1 MNLNQQQESAVQFY
15 GQPQVIIAGAG
26 TGKTTV
32 MIEKING
39 LIQTGKH
46 APQSILA
53 LTFTNK
59 AANEMRERFQ
69 RLDASSQTPWFGT
82 FHSFCL
88 QLLKKSPGLNE
99 FGVHSNFTIID
110 SSQQKE
116 LIGELM
122 KQYPSSMSRKPKDVI
137 SKISRIKQS
146 PRHHHSELLS
156 QSASDIRAIFN
167 PYNQKLKQLNC
178 LDFDDLLLFAYD
190 ILALRPDVL
199 ADYNRRFE
207 FIIVDEYQ
215 DTNQIQNDIT
225 LLLAKGHQRICVVG
239 DFDQTIYG
247 WRGARVE
254 NLLEFNQAFSNV
266 VVHKLETNYRSSTE
280 ILEASNQLI
289 AFNANRE
296 SKRLIGQ
303 RSSGSKPQ
311 HIVCFNEREEAG
323 FIAKTI
329 KELQSKHQYKY
340 GDFSIL
346 YRTNQQSRAVE
357 EALVYHNIPHQIVGT
372 TGFYQRVEVKHA
384 IAYLQCLR
392 NINQP
397 VWFERAILNP
407 ARGVG
412 KVSIQA
418 LIDFSLHQQLTI
430 EDAIFHPEC
439 PLKPRY
445 LAIVQSFL
453 VFMNELSAS
462 PISVEKKLEE
472 IFNFV
477 QFNAFIRKFD
487 NYMDRLDNV
496 KELMSKLKEVS
507 DLDAFLDEITLFQG
521 GDSDDDSNKVSCLTI
536 HLAKGLE
543 FPIVFIPGFEKDLM
557 PLRSSESIEEERR
570 LAYVGITRG
579 KDQVYLLSAYKRLL
593 MGEDW
598 YHDPSLFIQE
608 MNGCL
613 DVKVTNQVNLMAKPI
628 LYKMN
633 DLGLTYD
640 VIQIQGETPTLQ
652 ATNVAGMVFNLG
664 DVVYHPNLGTGT
676 IESVSG
682 EGDGRMYDIQFSVGR
697 KKLMAKFAPL
707 QLKT

>member
-1 MNLNQQQESAVQFY
+1 MNLNQQQQLAVQFY

-32 MIEKING
+32 MIEKINR
-39 LIQTGKH
+39 LIQTKKH
-46 APQSILA
+46 VPQSILA

-59 AANEMRERFQ
+59 AANEMKERFEQ
-69 RLDASSQTPWFGT
+69 LHSSSQSPWFGT

-88 QLLKKSPGLNE
+88 QLLKKSSVLEE
-99 FGVHSNFTIID
+99 FGIGSNFTIID

-116 LIGELM
+116 LVNELL
-122 KQYPSSMSRKPKDVI
+122 KQYPSSLARKPKDVI

-146 PRHHHSELLS
+146 PRNHHSNLLG
-156 QSASDIRAIFN
+156 QSASDIQAIFN

-178 LDFDDLLLFAYD
+178 LDFDDLLLYAYD
-190 ILALRPDVL
+190 ILVLHPDIL
-199 ADYNRRFE
+199 AEYHRCFE

-266 VVHKLETNYRSSTE
+266 VVHKLETNYRSSIE
-280 ILEASNQLI
+280 ILDASNQLI

-296 SKRLIGQ
+296 SKQLIGQ
-303 RSSGSKPQ
+303 RSSGNKPQ

-329 KELQSKHQYKY
+329 KELQEKHQYKY

-346 YRTNQQSRAVE
+346 YRTNQQSRAIE
-357 EALVYHNIPHQIVGT
+357 ETLIYHNIPHQIVGT
-372 TGFYQRVEVKHA
+372 TAFYQRVEVKHA

-397 VWFERAILNP
+397 VWFERALLNP
-407 ARGVG
+407 ARGIG
-412 KVSIQA
+412 KVSLQG
-418 LIDFSLHQQLTI
+418 LMDFSIHEQLTI
-430 EDAIFHPEC
+430 EEAVFHPEC

-453 VFMNELSAS
+453 EFIKELKAS
-462 PISVEKKLEE
+462 SMTLEKKLDA

-487 NYMDRLDNV
+487 NYMDRLDNI
-496 KELMSKLKEVS
+496 KELMSKLNEVS

-521 GDSDDDSNKVSCLTI
+521 GDSDDDLNKVSCLTI

-557 PLRSSESIEEERR
+557 PLRSSESLEEERR

-598 YHDPSLFIQE
+598 YHDPSVFIQE

-613 DVKVTNQVNLMAKPI
+613 DIKITNQVNLMGKPM
-628 LYKMN
+628 LYKLN

-640 VIQIQGETPTLQ
+640 VIHIQGEKPTLH
-652 ATNVAGMVFNLG
+652 ATNVSGMVFNLG

-682 EGDGRMYDIQFSVGR
+682 EGDGRMYDIEFSVGR

>member
-39 LIQTGKH
+39 LIQTAKH
-46 APQSILA
+46 DPESILA

-69 RLDASSQTPWFGT
+69 RLHSSIQTPWFGT

-88 QLLKKSPGLNE
+88 QLLKKSPVLNE
-99 FGVHSNFTIID
+99 FGINSNFTIID

-116 LIGELM
+116 LISELM
-122 KQYPSSMSRKPKDVI
+122 KQHPSSMSRKPKDVI

-146 PRHHHSELLS
+146 PRHNHSELLS
-156 QSASDIRAIFN
+156 QSASDIKAIFN

-178 LDFDDLLLFAYD
+178 LDFDDLLLFSYD
-190 ILALRPDVL
+190 ILALHPDIL
-199 ADYNRRFE
+199 AEYHRRFE

-280 ILEASNQLI
+280 ILDASNQLI

-296 SKRLIGQ
+296 SKQLIGQ
-303 RSSGSKPQ
+303 RSSGNKPQ
-311 HIVCFNEREEAG
+311 HIVCFNEREEAA

-329 KELQSKHQYKY
+329 KELQEKHQYKY
-340 GDFSIL
+340 SDFSIL
-346 YRTNQQSRAVE
+346 YRTNQQSRAIE

-412 KVSIQA
+412 KVSIQG
-418 LIDFSLHQQLTI
+418 LIDFSIHEQLTI
-430 EDAIFHPEC
+430 EEAIFHSEC

-445 LAIVQSFL
+445 LSIVQSFL
-453 VFMNELSAS
+453 TFINELKAS
-462 PISVEKKLEE
+462 SMSLEKKLDE

-487 NYMDRLDNV
+487 NYMDRLDNI

-521 GDSDDDSNKVSCLTI
+521 GDSDDDLNKVSCLTI

-579 KDQVYLLSAYKRLL
+579 KHQVYLLSAYKRLL

-613 DVKVTNQVNLMAKPI
+613 DIRITNQVNVMAKPL
-628 LYKMN
+628 LYKLN

-640 VIQIQGETPTLQ
+640 VIHIQGEKPTLQ
-652 ATNVAGMVFNLG
+652 ATHVAGMGFNLG

-682 EGDGRMYDIQFSVGR
+682 EGDGRMYDVQFSVGR

-707 QLKT
+707 QLKA

>member
-1 MNLNQQQESAVQFY
+1 
-15 GQPQVIIAGAG
+15 
-26 TGKTTV
+26 
-32 MIEKING
+32 MIVYM
-39 LIQTGKH
+39 T
-46 APQSILA
+46 IL
-53 LTFTNK
+53 
-59 AANEMRERFQ
+59 
-69 RLDASSQTPWFGT
+69 D
-82 FHSFCL
+82 
-88 QLLKKSPGLNE
+88 
-99 FGVHSNFTIID
+99 
-110 SSQQKE
+110 
-116 LIGELM
+116 
-122 KQYPSSMSRKPKDVI
+122 
-137 SKISRIKQS
+137 
-146 PRHHHSELLS
+146 
-156 QSASDIRAIFN
+156 
-167 PYNQKLKQLNC
+167 
-178 LDFDDLLLFAYD
+178 
-190 ILALRPDVL
+190 
-199 ADYNRRFE
+199 
-207 FIIVDEYQ
+207 
-215 DTNQIQNDIT
+215 
-225 LLLAKGHQRICVVG
+225 
-239 DFDQTIYG
+239 
-247 WRGARVE
+247 
-254 NLLEFNQAFSNV
+254 
-266 VVHKLETNYRSSTE
+266 
-280 ILEASNQLI
+280 ASNQLI

-296 SKRLIGQ
+296 SKQLIGQ
-303 RSSGSKPQ
+303 RSSGNKPQ
-311 HIVCFNEREEAG
+311 HIVCFNEREEAA

-329 KELQSKHQYKY
+329 KELQEKHQYKY
-340 GDFSIL
+340 SDFSIL
-346 YRTNQQSRAVE
+346 YRTNQQSRAIE

-412 KVSIQA
+412 KVSIQG
-418 LIDFSLHQQLTI
+418 LIDFSIHEQLTI
-430 EDAIFHPEC
+430 EEAIFHSEC

-445 LAIVQSFL
+445 LSIVQSFL
-453 VFMNELSAS
+453 TFINELKAS
-462 PISVEKKLEE
+462 SMSLEKKLDE

-487 NYMDRLDNV
+487 NYMDRLDNI

-521 GDSDDDSNKVSCLTI
+521 GDSDDDLNKVSCLTI

-579 KDQVYLLSAYKRLL
+579 KHQVYLLSAYKRLL

-613 DVKVTNQVNLMAKPI
+613 DIRITNQVNVMAKPL
-628 LYKMN
+628 LYKLN

-640 VIQIQGETPTLQ
+640 VIHIQGEKPTLQ
-652 ATNVAGMVFNLG
+652 ATHVAGMGFNLG

-682 EGDGRMYDIQFSVGR
+682 EGDGRMYDVQFSVGR

-707 QLKT
+707 QLKA